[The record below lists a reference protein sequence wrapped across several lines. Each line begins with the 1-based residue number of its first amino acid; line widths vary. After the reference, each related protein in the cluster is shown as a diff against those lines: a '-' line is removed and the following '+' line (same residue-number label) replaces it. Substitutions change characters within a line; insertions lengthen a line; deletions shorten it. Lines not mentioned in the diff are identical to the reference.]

1 MLSRIEELKLI
12 ARCVTLDDH
21 RAFARLVDA
30 YSPALR
36 RYIFN
41 MTLGDASLTD
51 DIAQNT
57 FIKAYTSLKSFRCA
71 ARFSTWLYTIA
82 SRELADH
89 RRRRSEM
96 PSEDLSTAPD
106 SVSDPHRSTEL
117 RHDLM
122 EAMKT
127 LNDNERAAILLYY
140 LEDRPLKDV
149 ARITGRPEGSVK
161 ASIHRAK
168 QKMSHFLIK

>member
-1 MLSRIEELKLI
+1 
-12 ARCVTLDDH
+12 
-21 RAFARLVDA
+21 
-30 YSPALR
+30 
-36 RYIFN
+36 
-41 MTLGDASLTD
+41 
-51 DIAQNT
+51 
-57 FIKAYTSLKSFRCA
+57 
-71 ARFSTWLYTIA
+71 
-82 SRELADH
+82 
-89 RRRRSEM
+89 
-96 PSEDLSTAPD
+96 
-106 SVSDPHRSTEL
+106 
-117 RHDLM
+117 M